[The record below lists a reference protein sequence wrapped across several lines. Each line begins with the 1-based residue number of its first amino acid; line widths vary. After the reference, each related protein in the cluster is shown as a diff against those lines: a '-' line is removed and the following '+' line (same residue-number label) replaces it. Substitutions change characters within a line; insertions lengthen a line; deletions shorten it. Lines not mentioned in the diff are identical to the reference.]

1 MGRVAVKATDD
12 TADSCQ
18 AGCVHPAGAAE
29 AGRTLASP
37 VTYDRLAALFGALA
51 DPTRARIVHML
62 LHHELCTCDIATVL
76 GISDSA
82 VSQHLRI
89 LRSLDLVRFRRAGK
103 FVFYTLADAHISVLI
118 QLGLT
123 HQQHAEETVSAAPQS
138 AGIGTDAR

>member
-1 MGRVAVKATDD
+1 MKAAED
-12 TADSCQ
+12 TAGSCQ
-18 AGCVHPAGAAE
+18 AGRVHPAGATE

-37 VTYDRLAALFGALA
+37 ETYDRLAALFAALA

-82 VSQHLRI
+82 VSQHLRV

-103 FVFYTLADAHISVLI
+103 FVFYTLADSHISVLI

-123 HQQHAEETVSAAPQS
+123 HQQHTGEAAAPEQS
-138 AGIGTDAR
+138 ALSGGSEVR